1 MSIEVVVCV
10 VGYCLKLCVYVSVFF
25 LLFFVYCGWGL
36 DNILGF

>member
-10 VGYCLKLCVYVSVFF
+10 VGYCLKLGVYVSV
-25 LLFFVYCGWGL
+25 YCGWRL